1 MYRIE
6 WNQRHQIVN
15 TWDEVIKH
23 PMFSIS
29 SIYERTP
36 IGWCAL

>member
-6 WNQRHQIVN
+6 WNHTHQIVN
-15 TWDEVIKH
+15 TWDEVTQH

-29 SIYERTP
+29 SIFQLTP
-36 IGWCAL
+36 IGWCAI